1 MTEAQKKFVETL
13 RELIRFDALTSEWL
27 MPLEPL
33 LNVSYERRFCFG
45 GQLQNYVYYMVYTD
59 MNEQWLTPE
68 EFYQRSR
75 LIAENLLSRGW
86 LNESSIVPTG
96 GVSPVLEYDTAA

>member
-1 MTEAQKKFVETL
+1 MTDAQKKFLETL
-13 RELIRFDALTSEWL
+13 RDLLRFDALTSEWL

-45 GQLQNYVYYMVYTD
+45 GQLRNTVYYMVYTE

-68 EFYQRSR
+68 EYYQRAR
-75 LIAENLLSRGW
+75 LIAEDLVSRGW
-86 LNESSIVPTG
+86 LNEPSTIVPTG
-96 GVSPVLEYDTAA
+96 FGFSPELE